1 MGHVWDT
8 MENRSESIRVRLS
21 KRQLADVEEVMS
33 NLRQQGENV
42 TMSDIIRNGVEK
54 EIAAIREGGE
64 YRRNR
69 ETELWIL
76 ISDFLFDHSKS

>member
-1 MGHVWDT
+1 

-21 KRQLADVEEVMS
+21 KRQLAEVEEVMS
-33 NLRQQGENV
+33 NLRQQGEKV

-69 ETELWIL
+69 ETELWNL
-76 ISDFLFDHSKS
+76 ITDFLHGLNKS

>member
-1 MGHVWDT
+1 

-21 KRQLADVEEVMS
+21 KRQLAEVEEVMS
-33 NLRQQGENV
+33 NLRQQGGKV

-69 ETELWIL
+69 ETELWNL
-76 ISDFLFDHSKS
+76 ITDFLHGLNKS